1 MQRLL
6 LPINLLQLQPGHLR
20 DAQATAEYHQKQ
32 RAVHR
37 MGDLAK
43 QQLDL
48 LPGERFGQGTPA
60 PDKVT
65 GLDGIAGHNLLI

>member
-1 MQRLL
+1 
-6 LPINLLQLQPGHLR
+6 
-20 DAQATAEYHQKQ
+20 
-32 RAVHR
+32 

-43 QQLDL
+43 QPLDL

-65 GLDGIAGHNLLI
+65 GLDGIAGHNLLIQTKVKKMFQRIEPTVDR